1 MSDVV
6 VSVTESTTAVTVT
19 EQAVAVA
26 VTESPTVVSTSVAG
40 LQGATGATGA
50 TGPQGSQGTAGASG
64 VVSVISPIT
73 NTGTSSSAI
82 VGINQTLLS
91 LTRSQISDFTSG
103 TVAVSGTATYATTSG
118 TAVTISGSITKS
130 QVSDFTSGTVAQ
142 ATNASTATYATTS
155 GTASYATTSGTSV
168 SISGSITKSQVSD
181 FTSGTV
187 ASAIVSG
194 TATYATTSGTAVY
207 ATTSGTA
214 VYATSAGTVT
224 GAAYTNASNI
234 FTLGQIVQTGSA
246 ANTGLVV
253 KGTTSQTG
261 NLQEW
266 QNTGAT
272 VIAQVTSGGSF
283 YANGNLGAGGTA
295 ISTARLSVSGAAS
308 GIGVIV
314 RANAT
319 TPGDIQQWQS
329 SASAVLTSVNSLGA
343 HVFASGST
351 AVGGAPVYFGTATPA
366 LLTSAVQGANE
377 YDGLA
382 FYKTPSVSATTGR
395 AVDVATHYYAS
406 TGYTFDFTT
415 SATGQ
420 SILDGGTKGITLL
433 AGSSYEVEYQ
443 VSLTQ
448 AYFGDSRNFTAGYAT
463 TTVSGSPVT
472 SFNHILDY
480 GSNTTSAI
488 TATTLQSYGFAVS
501 NTLVVSA
508 SIATGSRYTF
518 YRAKGIVRVTGT
530 GSVKFYPTLTPS
542 ATVPNN
548 SIATN
553 SGTYFKITPIG
564 NGTVTQVGAFA

>member
-19 EQAVAVA
+19 EQAIAVA

-64 VVSVISPIT
+64 VISVSSPIT
-73 NTGTSSSAI
+73 NSGSASSAI
-82 VGINQTLLS
+82 VGIDQTLLS

-155 GTASYATTSGTSV
+155 GTASYG
-168 SISGSITKSQVSD
+168 
-181 FTSGTV
+181 
-187 ASAIVSG
+187 
-194 TATYATTSGTAVY
+194 
-207 ATTSGTA
+207 TTSGTA

-224 GAAYTNASNI
+224 GAAYINASNT

-272 VIAQVTSGGSF
+272 VIASVTAGGSF
-283 YANGNLGAGGTA
+283 YSLANIGAGGTA
-295 ISTARLSVSGAAS
+295 ISTARLSVTGAAS
-308 GIGVIV
+308 SIGVII
-314 RANAT
+314 RAGAT
-319 TPGDIQQWQS
+319 SGDIQQWQS
-329 SASAVLTSVNSLGA
+329 SASAVLTSVNSLGG

-395 AVDVATHYYAS
+395 AVDVATHYNLSATS
-406 TGYTFDFTT
+406 FDFTT

-420 SILDGGTKGITLL
+420 SILGGGTIGITLL
-433 AGSSYEVEYQ
+433 AGSTYEVEYQ
-443 VSLTQ
+443 VALTQ
-448 AYFGDSRNFTAGYAT
+448 AYFGDSRNFTAGYT
-463 TTVSGSPVT
+463 TTTISGSPVT
-472 SFNHILDY
+472 NFYHIFDY
-480 GSNTTSAI
+480 GTNVTTPSSATSMSSYLFDNTS
-488 TATTLQSYGFAVS
+488 TL
-501 NTLVVSA
+501 LVSA
-508 SIATGSRYTF
+508 AIASGSRYSI
-518 YRAKGIVRVTGT
+518 YRAKGYLRVTGT
-530 GSVKFYPTLTPS
+530 GSVKFYPKLTPN

-548 SIATN
+548 GINMSLG
-553 SGTYFKITPIG
+553 SYFKITPIG